1 MTTNLQL
8 DDYFAAL
15 EVMDPQVN
23 DLVALQARYKRLT
36 QLRARE
42 RQSENVQGFEKKLEL
57 AVENISRD
65 LLRSN

>member
-1 MTTNLQL
+1 
-8 DDYFAAL
+8 
-15 EVMDPQVN
+15 MDPQVN